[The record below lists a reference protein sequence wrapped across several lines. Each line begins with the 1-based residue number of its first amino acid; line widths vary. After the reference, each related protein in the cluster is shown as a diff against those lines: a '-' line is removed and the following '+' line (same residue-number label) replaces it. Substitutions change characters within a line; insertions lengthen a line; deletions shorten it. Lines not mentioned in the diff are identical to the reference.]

1 MFLCITKQQID
12 GSHPNSMAW
21 LRRAAEGSIAPKW
34 QATQSQLYSLIVELI
49 QNINPAILHV

>member
-1 MFLCITKQQID
+1 LCITKQQID

-34 QATQSQLYSLIVELI
+34 QATQSQFYSLIVELI